1 VNPGD
6 ATICDANEQEFCA
19 EVTGGVGPFTYSW
32 TKDGSPFAGDVNCIT
47 VSAAGVYCVTVVD
60 QSTKCDAN
68 DCATL
73 AVVPTPECGIT
84 GPESLCET
92 DVNTPIT
99 YCSDVNDAD
108 GYLWEIISGPAT
120 IDGADD
126 GICVDIIPSDLGTI
140 VLKLSLFNDVAGD
153 DANCWNSCEITIN
166 VEECGKTFCSFTQG
180 AWGNAGGKDCRG
192 MDTTEVISAL
202 LKLGGP
208 VVVGVPGNSITLNS
222 AACIIERLPAGGTP
236 MALDLGQDV
245 TDDCGGSATKLL
257 NDILKKG
264 NKGGRP
270 YNNVLIGQ
278 VVTLTLNVRLGAL
291 PCLDPNEPDQLLGTF
306 ELPDKPFCTVPY
318 DDPNA
323 CAKTVE
329 IPEALQGM
337 TVADLLEAANAALG
351 GDDTYSISD
360 IYKAVTALN
369 EGFDECRTIV
379 PCIRPEICGNG
390 CDDDDDGLT
399 DLDDPDCQS

>member
-1 VNPGD
+1 MSDRPPTGPSAFDEEVTGTTLWDIRVFQPEIEVSKLGDIEAFCEGDEPNVTYTYLVENTGNEDLNDVTVVDSNCSLVTGPAGDNGDGLLNPDEIWTYTCTTQLTGTTLNIVDVNAVGLYTGVIVSDSNDWLVEELAPPTVVVNPGD

-84 GPESLCET
+84 GPELLCDT

-108 GYLWEIISGPAT
+108 GYLWEIVSGPAT

-192 MDTTEVISAL
+192 M
-202 LKLGGP
+202 
-208 VVVGVPGNSITLNS
+208 
-222 AACIIERLPAGGTP
+222 
-236 MALDLGQDV
+236 
-245 TDDCGGSATKLL
+245 
-257 NDILKKG
+257 
-264 NKGGRP
+264 
-270 YNNVLIGQ
+270 
-278 VVTLTLNVRLGAL
+278 
-291 PCLDPNEPDQLLGTF
+291 
-306 ELPDKPFCTVPY
+306 
-318 DDPNA
+318 
-323 CAKTVE
+323 
-329 IPEALQGM
+329 
-337 TVADLLEAANAALG
+337 
-351 GDDTYSISD
+351 
-360 IYKAVTALN
+360 
-369 EGFDECRTIV
+369 
-379 PCIRPEICGNG
+379 
-390 CDDDDDGLT
+390 
-399 DLDDPDCQS
+399 